1 MRDARSRATARAI
14 VLSSGIAAATLALAA
29 ASAAAEPYRLEPG
42 DVLEFSVP
50 AIPELNQQAMVDVD
64 GGVTL
69 PLFGSL
75 PVTGLT
81 LPEVQERVRQM
92 LSSRTFRRTSD
103 DGREIVSVLEPDDVS
118 ITVAE
123 YRPVYLTGDVATPGR
138 AALPAGH
145 DGAAGDRGRRR
156 L

>member
-14 VLSSGIAAATLALAA
+14 VLSGGIVAAALALAS

-81 LPEVQERVRQM
+81 LPGSPGKGAAACSRRGRSGAPATTVGK
-92 LSSRTFRRTSD
+92 SSRCSSPTTS
-103 DGREIVSVLEPDDVS
+103 RSPS
-118 ITVAE
+118 
-123 YRPVYLTGDVATPGR
+123 PSTGPST
-138 AALPAGH
+138 
-145 DGAAGDRGRRR
+145 
-156 L
+156 